1 MPPSLPLLLLSE
13 FVVDSSIVMQTF
25 FLLMAVGG
33 LGFLYLTREK
43 K

>member
-1 MPPSLPLLLLSE
+1 MLMALP
-13 FVVDSSIVMQTF
+13 VVDSSIVMQAF

-33 LGFLYLTREK
+33 FGFLYLSRDK